1 MGIADLLDEIANA
14 SASRPRVDKVIEP
27 PPQAPES
34 RPCLS
39 RAPLPGSARST
50 YQIATKGTTT
60 SRLKGRGT
68 RAGGPQ
74 TASSPRG
81 NSNKQAP
88 AVASSRYNSPSGCPT
103 QPRGR
108 AGSGPTRTPRTT
120 SARADPLAKPNRNP
134 GLPSPSFHHP
144 TPSSIPL
151 HHSLVVLGLHLA
163 SYHLPLA
170 FFFADFLLASPS
182 DRRSPATS
190 QPPVRKQQTTKPAK
204 PREPTDS
211 TATKKPTTASSS
223 RAAAPSIKA
232 ESKQPLQPVDGPV
245 TPPDDPDTTDC
256 ESLFGDSVLESIKER
271 PKPARFRRGKGS
283 QLKKIIGQTKRE
295 ATFRRQAQAQL
306 QAEAAKRAAE
316 KAKEAEI
323 EAERRAKSAKSAG
336 AAREARQLA
345 ARSLLSPSLSPSL
358 TPTVIPAGAKQKLI
372 GEVKLNN
379 DSPLLTLLATS
390 KDADMDPPKH
400 GNYPIILSD
409 ALLGKASK
417 ETVSGIRYNHKPA
430 LSSDIAPSQSRLKR
444 SAKDGSYNLGFDDN
458 GDKYQYNGVRT
469 AADGQYVLV
478 FDPDR
483 KAFVLHQ
490 VDSMFNMNI
499 AKTPTDTNAAKQFP
513 PLDVKGTV
521 LDKPAP
527 KQKASTAASKNKEAP
542 AKNAPAGRGRGGK
555 SAQNKQNPATLPPS
569 KPASPPRADAEG
581 HATKHRKPTSAD
593 SEDEDEDDD
602 DGGLTIEYPDG
613 PPPERFKPAVN
624 KYASPALA
632 LTRRFSEFAAAY
644 NPDEEED
651 VNMDAEFESRFNEDA
666 DGEGGGY
673 EDDDEEEEE
682 NEDMVDALALPSP
695 INKPAALARTNSYH
709 ENPLPPP
716 DRFSFDDGSDME
728 AEFENVQES
737 APVNNQA
744 NAADGIDDAEIAA
757 MEAELAKDMESD
769 VSEEE

>member
-1 MGIADLLDEIANA
+1 MGIADIL
-14 SASRPRVDKVIEP
+14 DKVVEP
-27 PPQAPES
+27 PPPQVPEN
-34 RPCLS
+34 RPRLN
-39 RAPLPGSARST
+39 RAPMPGAAAR
-50 YQIATKGTTT
+50 ATHDMAT
-60 SRLKGRGT
+60 SRLQSRG
-68 RAGGPQ
+68 APGAEP
-74 TASSPRG
+74 SL
-81 NSNKQAP
+81 NSDKH
-88 AVASSRYNSPSGCPT
+88 AVASSRNSSGSPT
-103 QPRGR
+103 QPR
-108 AGSGPTRTPRTT
+108 AGNGPTRTPRTT
-120 SARADPLAKPNRNP
+120 SARADPLAKPNQNP
-134 GLPSPSFHHP
+134 G
-144 TPSSIPL
+144 
-151 HHSLVVLGLHLA
+151 
-163 SYHLPLA
+163 
-170 FFFADFLLASPS
+170 PS

-190 QPPVRKQQTTKPAK
+190 QPPVRKPEQQK
-204 PREPTDS
+204 
-211 TATKKPTTASSS
+211 TKKPAQPKKPTGSTAKKSTTTSSS
-223 RAAAPSIKA
+223 RAAAPSTKA
-232 ESKQPLQPVDGPV
+232 QSKQPPKPVNGPV
-245 TPPDDPDTTDC
+245 NGPVKTSNDPDGTDC
-256 ESLFGDSVLESIKER
+256 ESLFGDSVLESIEQP
-271 PKPARFRRGKGS
+271 PKPARVRRQKGS
-283 QLKKIIGQTKRE
+283 QLGKIISQEKRA
-295 ATFRRQAQAQL
+295 ATASRQAQIKL
-306 QAEAAKRAAE
+306 QAEAKEAAKRAAGE
-316 KAKEAEI
+316 AKEAEI
-323 EAERRAKSAKSAG
+323 EAQRRAETAKRAE
-336 AAREARQLA
+336 AAREAKELA
-345 ARSLLSPSLSPSL
+345 ARFLISPSL
-358 TPTVIPAGAKQKLI
+358 TPTVIPAGPQQKLI
-372 GEVKLNN
+372 GEVKLNHDN
-379 DSPLLTLLATS
+379 PLSTLLATS
-390 KDADMDPPKH
+390 GANMDPPKH

-430 LSSDIAPSQSRLKR
+430 LSSDIAPSQARLKR

-469 AADGQYVLV
+469 AADSQYVLV

-499 AKTPTDTNAAKQFP
+499 TKIPTDTNAAKQFP

-527 KQKASTAASKNKEAP
+527 KQKASTAASKNKETP

-555 SAQNKQNPATLPPS
+555 AAQNKQNPATIPHS
-569 KPASPPRADAEG
+569 KPASPPRAEAEG
-581 HATKHRKPTSAD
+581 HTTKRRKPSPAD

-673 EDDDEEEEE
+673 EDDDEEEED
-682 NEDMVDALALPSP
+682 EDMVDALALPSP

-728 AEFENVQES
+728 AEFENVQEA
-737 APVNNQA
+737 APANNQV

-757 MEAELAKDMESD
+757 MEAELAKDLESD

>member
-1 MGIADLLDEIANA
+1 MYLLTFALSSLTD
-14 SASRPRVDKVIEP
+14 RP
-27 PPQAPES
+27 
-34 RPCLS
+34 
-39 RAPLPGSARST
+39 
-50 YQIATKGTTT
+50 AT
-60 SRLKGRGT
+60 
-68 RAGGPQ
+68 
-74 TASSPRG
+74 
-81 NSNKQAP
+81 
-88 AVASSRYNSPSGCPT
+88 
-103 QPRGR
+103 
-108 AGSGPTRTPRTT
+108 
-120 SARADPLAKPNRNP
+120 
-134 GLPSPSFHHP
+134 
-144 TPSSIPL
+144 
-151 HHSLVVLGLHLA
+151 
-163 SYHLPLA
+163 
-170 FFFADFLLASPS
+170 SPS
-182 DRRSPATS
+182 DRRSSATS
-190 QPPVRKQQTTKPAK
+190 QPPVRKQQTTKPAR

-211 TATKKPTTASSS
+211 TASKKPTAASSS
-223 RAAAPSIKA
+223 RAAAPSIRA
-232 ESKQPLQPVDGPV
+232 ESEQPLQPVDGPV
-245 TPPDDPDTTDC
+245 TPPDDPDPTDC

-283 QLKKIIGQTKRE
+283 QLKIIGQTKRE

-306 QAEAAKRAAE
+306 RAEAAKRAAE

-336 AAREARQLA
+336 AAK
-345 ARSLLSPSLSPSL
+345 SLLSPSLTPL
-358 TPTVIPAGAKQKLI
+358 LAPTVIPAGAKQKLI

-379 DSPLLTLLATS
+379 DSPLSTLLATS
-390 KDADMDPPKH
+390 GADMDPPKH

-417 ETVSGIRYNHKPA
+417 ETVSGIRCKFLFSCLPATVSSSLTLEYTDNHKPA

-499 AKTPTDTNAAKQFP
+499 AKTPTDTNAARQYP

-527 KQKASTAASKNKEAP
+527 KPKASTAASKNNKEAP

-569 KPASPPRADAEG
+569 KPASPPRAEAEG

-673 EDDDEEEEE
+673 EDDDEEEDED
-682 NEDMVDALALPSP
+682 EDMVDALALPSP

-744 NAADGIDDAEIAA
+744 NAAEGIDDAEIAA

>member
-1 MGIADLLDEIANA
+1 MGIADLLDEIANG
-14 SASRPRVDKVIEP
+14 STSRPGVDKVIEPPP

-34 RPCLS
+34 RPYLS
-39 RAPLPGSARST
+39 RAPLPGSARTT
-50 YQIATKGTTT
+50 YQIAKGTTT
-60 SRLKGRGT
+60 SRQEGRGT
-68 RAGGPQ
+68 PGAGGPLQ
-74 TASSPRG
+74 TAASPRG

-88 AVASSRYNSPSGCPT
+88 LAVASSRYNSPSGCPT
-103 QPRGR
+103 RQPR

-134 GLPSPSFHHP
+134 G
-144 TPSSIPL
+144 
-151 HHSLVVLGLHLA
+151 
-163 SYHLPLA
+163 
-170 FFFADFLLASPS
+170 PS

-211 TATKKPTTASSS
+211 TATKKPTTATKKPTTATKKPTTATKKPTVTKKPTTASSS
-223 RAAAPSIKA
+223 RAAAPSITA
-232 ESKQPLQPVDGPV
+232 ESKQPPQPVDGPV

-256 ESLFGDSVLESIKER
+256 ESLFGDSLFESIEER

-295 ATFRRQAQAQL
+295 ATFRRQTQAQL
-306 QAEAAKRAAE
+306 QAEAATRAAE

-336 AAREARQLA
+336 AAREARELA
-345 ARSLLSPSLSPSL
+345 ARSLLSPSLTPL
-358 TPTVIPAGAKQKLI
+358 LAPTVIPAGAKQKLI
-372 GEVKLNN
+372 GEVKLTN
-379 DSPLLTLLATS
+379 DSPLSTLLATS
-390 KDADMDPPKH
+390 GAVMDPPKH

-513 PLDVKGTV
+513 PLDVKGTI
-521 LDKPAP
+521 LDKPAAKP
-527 KQKASTAASKNKEAP
+527 KASAAASRNKEAP

-569 KPASPPRADAEG
+569 KPASPPRAEVEG
-581 HATKHRKPTSAD
+581 HATKRRKPTSAD

-682 NEDMVDALALPSP
+682 DEDMVDALALPSP

-757 MEAELAKDMESD
+757 MEAELAKELESD

>member
-1 MGIADLLDEIANA
+1 MGIADILDEIANA
-14 SASRPRVDKVIEP
+14 SRSRPHVDKVIEP

-39 RAPLPGSARST
+39 RASLPGSARTT
-50 YQIATKGTTT
+50 YQIAKGTTK
-60 SRLKGRGT
+60 SRLEGRGT
-68 RAGGPQ
+68 PGAGGSQ
-74 TASSPRG
+74 TASSSRG

-103 QPRGR
+103 QPR

-134 GLPSPSFHHP
+134 G
-144 TPSSIPL
+144 
-151 HHSLVVLGLHLA
+151 
-163 SYHLPLA
+163 
-170 FFFADFLLASPS
+170 PS
-182 DRRSPATS
+182 DRRSSATS

-323 EAERRAKSAKSAG
+323 EAERRAKSARSAG
-336 AAREARQLA
+336 AAREATELA
-345 ARSLLSPSLSPSL
+345 ARSLLSPSLTPL
-358 TPTVIPAGAKQKLI
+358 LAPTVIPAGAKQTLI

-379 DSPLLTLLATS
+379 DSPLSTLLATS
-390 KDADMDPPKH
+390 GADMDPPKH

-499 AKTPTDTNAAKQFP
+499 AKTPTDTNAARQFP

-569 KPASPPRADAEG
+569 KPASPPRAGAEG

-673 EDDDEEEEE
+673 EDDDEEDEED
-682 NEDMVDALALPSP
+682 EDMVDALALPSP